1 MPADEVQYRHGLENA
16 RILVDCT
23 GAQEY
28 PVPLRVFLWS
38 LSPGTR

>member
-1 MPADEVQYRHGLENA
+1 MPADAVQYRRGLENA

-23 GAQEY
+23 GAREY
-28 PVPLRVFLWS
+28 PVLLRVFLWG